1 MTTKIS
7 VNPKLPELV
16 EVSAH
21 SWQKAR
27 PVRAVAVLAGTQDGV
42 VGHQQLLDL
51 GFSERWIQHRLV
63 DGWLHQIFRGAY
75 AVGHRRITWR
85 GRYKAATL
93 ACGPRSLISHR
104 SGGAL
109 HNLRRWSSPTV
120 HVTVPGGGHEDRDG
134 IVLHRV
140 RRLDPK
146 DIAVVD
152 GIPVTGVARTCL
164 DMAAVVRA
172 DVLDDILEAAERNN
186 VFDLAAFTAVC
197 GRGRTGSKALKRALL
212 LYRPIPG
219 WTRSGL
225 ERRLFRALRKEDVPI
240 PAVNKWVAGCECDL
254 VWVDQQLVVE
264 VDGAAWHG
272 TTAARHRDPQRDVR
286 LQMADYA
293 VMRVPENRLV
303 HDIAGVVA
311 DIDGLLKRPGARTP
325 ARPGR

>member
-1 MTTKIS
+1 
-7 VNPKLPELV
+7 
-16 EVSAH
+16 
-21 SWQKAR
+21 
-27 PVRAVAVLAGTQDGV
+27 
-42 VGHQQLLDL
+42 
-51 GFSERWIQHRLV
+51 
-63 DGWLHQIFRGAY
+63 
-75 AVGHRRITWR
+75 
-85 GRYKAATL
+85 
-93 ACGPRSLISHR
+93 
-104 SGGAL
+104 
-109 HNLRRWSSPTV
+109 
-120 HVTVPGGGHEDRDG
+120 VTVPGGGHEDRDG

-172 DVLDDILEAAERNN
+172 DVPDDILEAAERNN

-212 LYRPIPG
+212 LYRPI
-219 WTRSGL
+219 
-225 ERRLFRALRKEDVPI
+225 
-240 PAVNKWVAGCECDL
+240 AGCECDL
-254 VWVDQQLVVE
+254 LWEDGQLVVE

-293 VMRVPENRLV
+293 VMRVPESRLV
-303 HDIAGVVA
+303 HDITGVVA